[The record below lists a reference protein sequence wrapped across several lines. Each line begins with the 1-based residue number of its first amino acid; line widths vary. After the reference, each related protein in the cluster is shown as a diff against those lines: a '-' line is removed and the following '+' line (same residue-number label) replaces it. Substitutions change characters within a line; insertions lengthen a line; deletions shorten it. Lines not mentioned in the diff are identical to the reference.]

1 MQDQSVEGHLLGD
14 GGRVE
19 TRPLSAPVSATR
31 RALLVTKL
39 ARPRI
44 PPSYV
49 ARPQLARLLD
59 AGTQRPVTVVSGGA
73 GWGKTLTT
81 AAWAEAEP
89 AVGPVAWLSLDET
102 DNEPRSFWRYVLEA
116 LRTTVPV
123 APTNALAGL
132 DLALG
137 REDENLRRL
146 SAGIAELPT
155 PLVLVLDDFHLVQD
169 PAVLA
174 GMASLVRRPLW
185 QLRLVLL
192 TRSDPALPLHRLRV
206 SDELAEIRGRDLAF
220 TVSEAS
226 SLLAEDGVNVA
237 PDQAEL
243 LVERTEGWPAGLR
256 LAALF
261 LRRTD
266 HVRSVAEFAGDDR
279 AVSDYLWEEVLASQ
293 SAEMQQFL
301 MRTSIAQRMSGGL
314 ADALVGGS
322 RGQHL
327 LETLES
333 SNAFVVGL
341 GSDRHWFRYHPLMR
355 EMLQHQLGIADALL
369 APELHRR
376 AAQWYAAEG
385 HPVEALRHAMAAG
398 DWGLFGRLFVNQA
411 APLLISP
418 DRTALGR
425 VLEDVPA
432 ERWGDSAELALCG
445 AALTY
450 LQGRLV
456 EMQPHLDLASSL
468 IAETPADLRPA
479 THVALLSL
487 SAPVSRVRG
496 DMASLVAST
505 TETLELLAGA
515 ALTLPAGKQYRAVA
529 LGNLGTALLWSGRP
543 DDAERCLREALELT
557 EDGLTEAARINMLGH
572 LAVISAG
579 AGRLREGFG
588 YAVSAIELVEER
600 GWSPLPQAAAAYL
613 ALAIIHLQWN
623 NLDAARA
630 MAWHSQAGAIDL
642 APHFARRLVK
652 ARMDASLGHVESA
665 EDELVHLR
673 DEVGAWTPP
682 LSLRQWLAVTEAEV
696 AVAAGDPAAAIAR
709 LNLSESADGG
719 IVQQRICLAT
729 ALLADGQ
736 PQQAESVLAA
746 LRSDPTD
753 GGGNAEVW
761 LLTALV
767 ADRMREDNRALD
779 ALRRSLELA
788 QVEGV
793 RRPFVAGGT
802 DRLPR
807 LLERI
812 AQVDPGSSQFAAE
825 LLADLRLDTVEPECK
840 VLAEPLT
847 DRELSVL
854 RHLPTMMTNT
864 EVAAELYVSVNTV
877 KAHLKRIYRK
887 LDVVNRREAVHRARE
902 LGLISRPGQE

>member
-1 MQDQSVEGHLLGD
+1 MQDQSVEGQLLGD
-14 GGRVE
+14 QAVVVPRS
-19 TRPLSAPVSATR
+19 RNAPVSATH
-31 RALLVTKL
+31 RALLATKL

-49 ARPQLARLLD
+49 ARPQLARVLD
-59 AGTQRPVTVVSGGA
+59 TGTEGPVTVVSGGA

-81 AAWAEAEP
+81 AAWAAAEP

-102 DNEPRSFWRYVLEA
+102 DNEPRAFWRYVLEA
-116 LRTTVPV
+116 LRTAVSVP
-123 APTNALAGL
+123 PGNAMAGL
-132 DLALG
+132 DLVLG

-146 SAGIAELPT
+146 TAGIAELPV
-155 PLVLVLDDFHLVQD
+155 PIVLVMDDFHHVQD
-169 PAVLA
+169 PGVLT
-174 GMASLVRRPLW
+174 GMASLVRRPLP

-206 SDELAEIRGRDLAF
+206 SGELTEIRGRDLAF
-220 TVSEAS
+220 TVSEAA
-226 SLLAEDGVNVA
+226 SLLAEDGVAVA

-261 LRRTD
+261 LRRPD
-266 HVRSVAEFAGDDR
+266 HERSVVDFAGDDR

-293 SAEMQQFL
+293 SDEMQQFL
-301 MRTSIAQRMSGGL
+301 MWTSIAQRMSGGL
-314 ADALVGGS
+314 ADALTGGS

-327 LETLES
+327 LETLEA

-355 EMLQHQLGIADALL
+355 EMLQHQLGVADATL
-369 APELHRR
+369 APGLHRR
-376 AAQWYAAEG
+376 AAEWFAADG

-398 DWGLFGRLFVNQA
+398 DWALFGRLFVNQA
-411 APLLISP
+411 APLVVSP

-445 AALTY
+445 AARLY
-450 LQGRLV
+450 LQGRFA
-456 EMQPHLDLASSL
+456 EMRPHLDLAASL
-468 IAETPADLRPA
+468 IAETPADLRPV
-479 THVALLSL
+479 TQVALLSL
-487 SAPVSRVRG
+487 SGPVSRVRG

-505 TETLELLAGA
+505 SEALELLAGP
-515 ALTLPAGKQYRAVA
+515 ALTVPAGKQYRAVA

-543 DDAERCLREALELT
+543 EDAEGYLREALELT
-557 EDGLTEAARINMLGH
+557 EDGLTEAARINTLGH
-572 LAVISAG
+572 LAVVSAG

-588 YAVSAIELVEER
+588 YAASAIELVEER
-600 GWSPLPQAAAAYL
+600 GWAPLPQAAAAYL
-613 ALAIIHLQWN
+613 ALAMIHLQWN
-623 NLDAARA
+623 NLDEAQA

-652 ARMDASLGHVESA
+652 ARMDASLGNVGSA
-665 EDELVHLR
+665 QDELDRLR
-673 DEVGAWTPP
+673 EETGEWTPP
-682 LSLRQWLAVTEAEV
+682 LPLRRWLSVAEAEI
-696 AVAAGDPAAAIAR
+696 AIAAGDPGTAVATLDR
-709 LNLSESADGG
+709 FEGDGVL
-719 IVQQRICLAT
+719 VQEQVSLAT

-736 PQQAESVLAA
+736 AQRAESVLAG
-746 LRSDPTD
+746 LRTDPAAR
-753 GGGNAEVW
+753 GVGAEVW

-788 QVEGV
+788 ELEGV
-793 RRPFVAGGT
+793 RRPFVVLGT

-812 AQVDPGSSQFAAE
+812 AQVDPGSARFAAE
-825 LLADLRLDTVEPECK
+825 LLSDLRLDTEEPERTAL
-840 VLAEPLT
+840 VEPLT

-864 EVAAELYVSVNTV
+864 EIADELYVSVNTV

-887 LDVVNRREAVHRARE
+887 LEVANRREAVHQARE
-902 LGLISRPGQE
+902 LGLISSPGQE